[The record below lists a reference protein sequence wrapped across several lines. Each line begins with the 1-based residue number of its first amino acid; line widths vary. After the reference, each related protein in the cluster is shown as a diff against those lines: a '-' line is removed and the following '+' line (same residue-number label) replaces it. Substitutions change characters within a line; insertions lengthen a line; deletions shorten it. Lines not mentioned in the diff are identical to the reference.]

1 MLISEASAASN
12 SWLDA
17 YGTMRVMAI
26 PEGFS
31 SDRWRRVLEATR
43 AFMGSWAAGA
53 ARLGWS
59 DLDVFGCHP
68 MRPDVRLDCMGLVL
82 LLDGCEIV
90 GIDERGADLSTRGGV
105 RQRFRRRQMPPPT
118 VPLLSLAKVR

>member
-1 MLISEASAASN
+1 MLTESPPSAPKG
-12 SWLDA
+12 WLDA
-17 YGTMRVMAI
+17 YGAIRTMAI

-43 AFMGSWAAGA
+43 LFMGSWAAEA

-59 DLDVFGCHP
+59 DLDVFGCHAT
-68 MRPDVRLDCMGLVL
+68 RPDTRVDCMGLIL

-90 GIDERGADLSTRGGV
+90 GIDAHGADLSTSSGG
-105 RQRFRRRQMPPPT
+105 RQRFRRREMPP
-118 VPLLSLAKVR
+118 SGLA